1 MTGMS
6 QVTLW
11 AVYLLL
17 LTLILT
23 VFMLRKNGVNSTIT
37 WISGLLIVASLL
49 GATIVSPSST
59 YAWGGLLPY
68 LAMAVLFC
76 TNVRDMSIGNRFNVL
91 LTLANIVNIA
101 LGLGLILHDRAV
113 GDFILKYYAWGTELV
128 PFEVEVGKPIM
139 TFGTH
144 SLGAFFYYFF
154 FFLNFEAFRTHKR
167 WYSLAFA
174 ICYILLTVALL
185 SVTGFLLMPLA
196 LFQLVAYA
204 ITHMRPRALLASA
217 IAIGV
222 LGLALYSLVSQME
235 EWDMM
240 SKLASNVFSSQ
251 TSGFAGRYQEFG
263 SLYSTLNYLR
273 QHPFR
278 PVGITQRADLF
289 FGDSGFI
296 EYYLRGSVLL
306 LAAVYWGLCGFL
318 RQNLISKR
326 HFLVIF
332 GVMLAF
338 ELGYASVT
346 YVRTL
351 YFLPVMVVYLNDLSR
366 SSVPVPSVT
375 SAA

>member
-1 MTGMS
+1 MTGVS

-11 AVYLLL
+11 AAYLVL
-17 LTLILT
+17 LTLTLIG
-23 VFMLRKNGVNSTIT
+23 FMLRKNGVNSTVT
-37 WISGLLIVASLL
+37 WISGLVIMASLL
-49 GATIVSPSST
+49 GATIASPSST

-76 TNVRDMSIGNRFNVL
+76 TSVRDMSIGNRFNVL
-91 LTLANIVNIA
+91 LIVANIVNIA
-101 LGLGLILHDRAV
+101 LGLGLIFHNRAV

-128 PFEVEVGKPIM
+128 PFEVEVGKPIL

-154 FFLNFEAFRTHKR
+154 FLLNFEAFRTYKR

-174 ICYILLTVALL
+174 ISYILLTAALL
-185 SVTGFLLMPLA
+185 SVTGFLLMPVA

-204 ITHMRPRALLASA
+204 ITHMRTRALLASA
-217 IAIGV
+217 LVAGM
-222 LGLALYSLVSQME
+222 LGWALYSYVSQME
-235 EWDMM
+235 EWDTVTR
-240 SKLASNVFSSQ
+240 LASDVFSSQ

-263 SLYSTLNYLR
+263 TLYSTLHYLR

-306 LAAVYWGLCGFL
+306 LGAVYLGLFGFL
-318 RQNLISKR
+318 RQNLVSKR
-326 HFLVIF
+326 HFLIIF

-346 YVRTL
+346 YLRTL
-351 YFLPVMVVYLNDLSR
+351 YLLPVMVVYLNDLSR
-366 SSVPVPSVT
+366 ASRSVPSAM